1 MAPVSDPMTS
11 PDARILLVDDD
22 RNFLGIITDTLR
34 EGGYSVDA
42 TSDPADALRRAEA
55 AAYDVALLDLVMPG
69 MTGLQL
75 GDRIKAASPDTEVL
89 ILTGHADLD
98 SAIQGIKHRV
108 FDYLEKTNLDIARL
122 DKVIKDATVRSRL
135 TRANRELQERVAE
148 MNRRLQALVDVS
160 ARLAAEPHQDRVL
173 ETLVRA
179 ARELMRSEASR
190 ALIFARTHGE
200 GWVIEAG
207 AGEGVEAVRGA
218 RLQAGE
224 GLARAAA
231 ESGQPVVAAIAKQD
245 PRYSPRCDDMRTRL
259 PGYLAAPMRL
269 GAVTGAL
276 VVAGRAE
283 GEYSV
288 EDQQL
293 LFALARQGAAAL
305 QNALAQEQSVNFFTH
320 VSDIL
325 ISCLETMDVFYPG
338 HSRGTAAL
346 ADMVT
351 RRLGLSD
358 AERRSVHYAALL
370 HDIGKVM
377 VDPAVLRSTGPI
389 DEAGRKAMREHP
401 TLGAQLLKPITLWE
415 DILPMIHSHHERWD
429 GDGYPLGQ
437 KGEEIPLGARV
448 IAVAECFDAMT
459 RVTPHGKHRSP
470 DEGLTE
476 LEACAGTQFDPRIVR
491 LFVAE
496 YRARRHQIP
505 AS

>member
-1 MAPVSDPMTS
+1 
-11 PDARILLVDDD
+11 
-22 RNFLGIITDTLR
+22 
-34 EGGYSVDA
+34 
-42 TSDPADALRRAEA
+42 
-55 AAYDVALLDLVMPG
+55 MPG
-69 MTGLQL
+69 MTGLEL

-122 DKVIKDATVRSRL
+122 DKVIKDATERSRL

-173 ETLVRA
+173 QTLVRA
-179 ARELMRSEASR
+179 AGELMRSEASR

-218 RLQAGE
+218 RLQASE

-276 VVAGRAE
+276 VVAGRSE

-351 RRLGLSD
+351 RRLGLSG

-377 VDPAVLRSTGPI
+377 VDPVVLRSTGPI
-389 DEAGRKAMREHP
+389 DEAGRRAMREHP
-401 TLGAQLLKPITLWE
+401 ALGMQILKPITLWE

-448 IAVAECFDAMT
+448 IAVAESFDAMT
-459 RVTPHGKHRSP
+459 RVTPHGKNRSP

-491 LFVAE
+491 FFVAE

>member
-1 MAPVSDPMTS
+1 MATVPDKMTS
-11 PDARILLVDDD
+11 TFARVLLVDDD
-22 RNFLGIITDTLR
+22 RSFLAIVTDTLR
-34 EGGYSVDA
+34 EGGYFVDA
-42 TSDPADALRRAEA
+42 TTDGADALARAQSGS
-55 AAYDVALLDLVMPG
+55 YDVALLDLIMPG
-69 MTGLQL
+69 LSGLAL

-89 ILTGHADLD
+89 ILTGHADLET
-98 SAIQGIKHRV
+98 AIQGIKHRV
-108 FDYLEKTNLDIARL
+108 FDYLEKTNIDFARL
-122 DKVIKDATVRSRL
+122 SRVIKEATERSRL
-135 TRANRELQERVAE
+135 SRANRELQERVAE

-160 ARLAAEPHQDRVL
+160 ARLSAETHQDRVL

-207 AGEGVEAVRGA
+207 AGEGVEAVKGA
-218 RLQAGE
+218 RLQPSE

-231 ESGQPVVAAIAKQD
+231 ETGEPVVASLAKRD
-245 PRYSPRCDDMRTRL
+245 PRYSPRCDDLRTRL

-269 GAVTGAL
+269 GTLTGAL
-276 VVAGRAE
+276 VVAGRSE
-283 GEYSV
+283 GEYSS

-305 QNALAQEQSVNFFTH
+305 QNAVAQEQSVNFFTH

-346 ADMVT
+346 ADMLT

-377 VDPAVLRSTGPI
+377 VDPAVLHSTGPI
-389 DEAGRKAMREHP
+389 DEKGRLAMREHP
-401 TLGAQLLKPITLWE
+401 ALGVQILKPITLWE

-429 GDGYPLGQ
+429 GGGYPTGH
-437 KGEEIPLGARV
+437 KGEDIPLGARV
-448 IAVAECFDAMT
+448 IAVAESFDAMT
-459 RVTPHGKHRSP
+459 RKTPHGKHRTP
-470 DEGLTE
+470 DESLAE
-476 LEACAGTQFDPRIVR
+476 LERCAGTQFDPRIVR

-496 YRARRHQIP
+496 YGERRDQIP
-505 AS
+505 T

>member
-1 MAPVSDPMTS
+1 MAGLPKSMPPTH
-11 PDARILLVDDD
+11 ARVLLVDDD
-22 RNFLGIITDTLR
+22 RAFLDIVSDMVRQAGHD
-34 EGGYSVDA
+34 VDA
-42 TSDPADALRRAEA
+42 TTDPADGLRRADVER
-55 AAYDVALLDLVMPG
+55 YDVALLDLVMPG
-69 MTGLQL
+69 MGGLEL
-75 GDRIKAASPDTEVL
+75 GDRIKAANPDTEVL

-108 FDYLEKTNLDIARL
+108 FDFLEKTGLDIARL
-122 DKVIKDATVRSRL
+122 DRVIKDATERSRL
-135 TRANRELQERVAE
+135 TRANRELQQRVEAL
-148 MNRRLQALVDVS
+148 NRRLQALVDVS
-160 ARLAAEPHQDRVL
+160 ARLAAEPHQDRVM

-179 ARELMRSEASR
+179 ARELMRSEGSR

-207 AGEGVEAVRGA
+207 VGEGAEAVKGA
-218 RLQAGE
+218 RLQPGE

-231 ESGQPVVAAIAKQD
+231 ESGEPVVATLAKQD
-245 PRYSPRCDDMRTRL
+245 PRYSPRCDDLRTRL

-269 GAVTGAL
+269 GTVIGAL

-283 GEYSV
+283 GEYST
-288 EDQQL
+288 EDQAL

-305 QNALAQEQSVNFFTH
+305 QHAVAQEQSVNFFTH
-320 VSDIL
+320 LSDIL
-325 ISCLETMDVFYPG
+325 VRCLETMDVFYPG

-370 HDIGKVM
+370 HDMGKIM
-377 VDPAVLRSTGPI
+377 VDPAVLHSTGPI
-389 DEAGRKAMREHP
+389 DEKGRLAMQEHP
-401 TLGAQLLKPITLWE
+401 ALGVDILKPITLWE

-429 GDGYPLGQ
+429 GGGYPMGH
-437 KGEEIPLGARV
+437 KGEGIPLGARV
-448 IAVAECFDAMT
+448 IAVAESFDAMT
-459 RVTPHGKHRSP
+459 RKTPHGKHRTP
-470 DEGLTE
+470 DEGLAE
-476 LEACAGTQFDPRIVR
+476 LERCAGTQFDPRIVR

-496 YRARRHQIP
+496 YRARRDQIP

>member
-1 MAPVSDPMTS
+1 M
-11 PDARILLVDDD
+11 
-22 RNFLGIITDTLR
+22 
-34 EGGYSVDA
+34 
-42 TSDPADALRRAEA
+42 
-55 AAYDVALLDLVMPG
+55 
-69 MTGLQL
+69 
-75 GDRIKAASPDTEVL
+75 
-89 ILTGHADLD
+89 
-98 SAIQGIKHRV
+98 
-108 FDYLEKTNLDIARL
+108 
-122 DKVIKDATVRSRL
+122 
-135 TRANRELQERVAE
+135 
-148 MNRRLQALVDVS
+148 DVS

-179 ARELMRSEASR
+179 AGELMRSEASR

-218 RLQAGE
+218 RLQASE

-276 VVAGRAE
+276 VVAGRE
-283 GEYSV
+283 DGEYPPQ
-288 EDQQL
+288 DQQL

-377 VDPAVLRSTGPI
+377 VDPVVLRSTGPI
-389 DEAGRKAMREHP
+389 DEAGRRAMREHP
-401 TLGAQLLKPITLWE
+401 ALGMQILKPITLWE

-448 IAVAECFDAMT
+448 IAVAESFDAMT
-459 RVTPHGKHRSP
+459 RVTPHGKNRSP

-491 LFVAE
+491 FFVAE

>member
-1 MAPVSDPMTS
+1 MNATR
-11 PDARILLVDDD
+11 ARVLLVDDD
-22 RNFLGIITDTLR
+22 RTFLDILTDTLR
-34 EGGYSVDA
+34 EAGCFVDA
-42 TSDPADALRRAEA
+42 TTNGADALRRTQGGS
-55 AAYDVALLDLVMPG
+55 YDVALLDLIMPG
-69 MTGLQL
+69 MGGLEL

-108 FDYLEKTNLDIARL
+108 FDYLEKTKLDVTRL
-122 DKVIKDATVRSRL
+122 ERVIKEATERARL

-160 ARLAAEPHQDRVL
+160 ARLAAEPHLDRVL
-173 ETLVRA
+173 ETLVAA
-179 ARELMRSEASR
+179 ARQLMRSEASR
-190 ALIFARTHGE
+190 ALIFTRTHGE
-200 GWVIEAG
+200 GWLIETG
-207 AGEGVEAVRGA
+207 AGDGVEAIKGA
-218 RLQAGE
+218 RLRTDE

-231 ESGQPVVAAIAKQD
+231 ETGQPVVAVHAKQD
-245 PRYSPRCDDMRTRL
+245 PRYSPRCDELRTRRA
-259 PGYLAAPMRL
+259 GFLAAPMRVGSL
-269 GAVTGAL
+269 TGAL
-276 VVAGRAE
+276 VVAGAE
-283 GEYSV
+283 GEYSP

-305 QNALAQEQSVNFFTH
+305 QNAVAQEQSVNFFTH

-346 ADMVT
+346 ADMLT
-351 RRLGLSD
+351 RRLGMGD

-370 HDIGKVM
+370 HDIGKVL
-377 VDPAVLRSTGPI
+377 VDPAVLHSTGPI
-389 DEAGRKAMREHP
+389 DEKGRRAMQQHP
-401 TLGAQLLKPITLWE
+401 ALGVQLLKPITLWE
-415 DILPMIHSHHERWD
+415 DILPMIHSHHEHWD
-429 GDGYPLGQ
+429 GGGYPMGN

-448 IAVAECFDAMT
+448 IAVAESFDAMT
-459 RVTPHGKHRSP
+459 RQTPHGKHRTP

-496 YRARRHQIP
+496 YRERRHQIP
-505 AS
+505 AT